1 MTDFSKQIEDAIT
14 KLKEQRASLEDKVRT
29 DEKERTE
36 LEEYMK
42 DVQLKTE
49 TLKASIID
57 SNKQLEELIGTI
69 SETEN
74 GYGKILTAGKTLME
88 IVSKNM
94 EQHDFSV
101 KIDS

>member
-14 KLKEQRASLEDKVRT
+14 NLKEKRASLEDKVRM

-49 TLKASIID
+49 TLKASIIA
-57 SNKQLEELIGTI
+57 SSKQLEELIDTI

-74 GYGKILTAGKTLME
+74 GYDKILTASKTLME

-94 EQHDFSV
+94 EEHDFSV